1 MDKRQALV
9 DYFMYNM
16 LDNPETIRDAL
27 TEYFDN
33 AHEWDVADLYKDLIK
48 E

>member
-16 LDNPETIRDAL
+16 LDNPELIRDAL
-27 TEYFDN
+27 IEYFDN
-33 AHEWDVADLYKDLIK
+33 TENSEVADLYNDLIK